1 MKTIRYISFVSIAAC
16 FFFISCSRPVSKKPA
31 KKDQSKEI
39 NYIFFLHN
47 RFLEEFKLAD
57 EHPEYGRVEHRKIIQ
72 AFEKEGFI
80 VLSEIR
86 QKNTDVK
93 IYANKIVHQVD
104 SLLKLR
110 VDAKNITVIG
120 TSKGGYIA
128 QYVSTYLKNPEVN
141 FVFIGCHQ
149 NTDIIDYP
157 EINYCGNILTIYEE
171 TDSLGVSA
179 VARQQISKL
188 KVSRFKEIELH
199 TGLKHGFLYKPMDE
213 WILPS
218 VQWAKRVY

>member
-1 MKTIRYISFVSIAAC
+1 MKSVKQLLLLLITAFFCLLSCRYSNRKQSIKQDQKQEVS
-16 FFFISCSRPVSKKPA
+16 
-31 KKDQSKEI
+31 
-39 NYIFFLHN
+39 YIFFLHN
-47 RFLEEFKLAD
+47 RFLEEFELTD
-57 EHPEYGRVEHRKIIQ
+57 EHPDYGRVEYRKIIQ
-72 AFEKEGFI
+72 AFEKEGFT

-86 QKNTDVK
+86 PKNTDMK
-93 IYANKIVHQVD
+93 IYANKIVHQID
-104 SLLKLR
+104 SLFKLG
-110 VDAKNITVIG
+110 VEPKNITIIG

-171 TDSLGVSA
+171 TDPFGVSA
-179 VARQQISKL
+179 AARQQISKL

-199 TGLKHGFLYKPMDE
+199 TGLKHGFLYKRMDE
-213 WILPS
+213 WIVPS
-218 VQWAKRVY
+218 IQWAKRVY

>member
-1 MKTIRYISFVSIAAC
+1 MKSVKQLLFFSITAC
-16 FFFISCSRPVSKKPA
+16 FCLFSCHSSNRKQSVKQ
-31 KKDQSKEI
+31 DQKQEV

-47 RFLEEFKLAD
+47 RFLEEFELTD
-57 EHPEYGRVEHRKIIQ
+57 EHPEYGRVEYQRIIH
-72 AFEKEGFI
+72 AFEKEGFT

-86 QKNTDVK
+86 PKNTNMK
-93 IYANKIVHQVD
+93 IYANRIVHQID
-104 SLLKLR
+104 SLFKLG
-110 VDAKNITVIG
+110 VEAKNITVIG

-149 NTDIIDYP
+149 NTDMIDYP

-171 TDSLGVSA
+171 TDPFGVSA

-188 KVSRFKEIELH
+188 KVTRFKEIELH
-199 TGLKHGFLYKPMDE
+199 TGLKHGFLFRPMDE
-213 WILPS
+213 WVVPCIH
-218 VQWAKRVY
+218 WAKRVY